1 MLQDIR
7 KSSKGTAARVIIGLI
22 VISFAA
28 FGIESILLGSGS
40 NGVAEVNG
48 EEISPFEFEQVL
60 NTQQRQLIQM
70 MGGNVDPEMLES
82 DRLRSQA
89 MQSIINRKLL
99 MQSAITMNL
108 SISEAEIGTFIG
120 GMEQFQI
127 DGQFSPELYRSLLAN
142 KGYTPATFKQGLVE
156 DLILNQLRS
165 GLAGS
170 DFATPAELKLTATIS
185 GEQRDVRYLT
195 LPIAQFRSNVEIS
208 NEEIAIYYDDRKDQL
223 LTEESVELDY
233 IELRVE
239 DFREP
244 VAEEALLE
252 EFELVKSEY
261 QYQTENRVSHILFEQ
276 GKDEADAD
284 YQARIASAQAA
295 LDQGKEFSS
304 IAGELSDDIGS
315 AASGGDLGFSAG
327 DAFPEEMEAAIAKL
341 ELNQVSEPV
350 ATDAG
355 THLILLTERRDG
367 EEASIDDVRVELEEN
382 LQLSAAR
389 AEILRTVDDLRDL
402 VFNAENLDAPAAEL
416 KLNVSQS
423 GVLTRA
429 GGVEVFAKSAVL
441 AAAFSEDVLELGH
454 NSAVLEIS
462 SDHFIVLRVSQHNT
476 SQIMPLEQVRTDIV
490 IALTEQAARAAV
502 SVEADGALA
511 ALHSGQSVEAYALEN
526 GYEWQVEL
534 GADRRNSMV
543 PPNLLRRV
551 FEIPALDEIALS
563 RFDYVSSGSGDV
575 HVFELSRVTRGNYEI
590 LADTEKTAL
599 NELIAGEVGGLV
611 QQQYQ
616 QDLRA
621 RAEISVL

>member
-1 MLQDIR
+1 MLQNIR
-7 KSSKGTAARVIIGLI
+7 KSSQGTAARVIIGVI
-22 VISFAA
+22 VVSFAA

-60 NTQQRQLIQM
+60 NTQQRQLIDM
-70 MGGNVDPEMLES
+70 MGGNIDPEMLES
-82 DRLRSQA
+82 DRLRAQA
-89 MQSIINRKLL
+89 MQTIINRKLL
-99 MQSAITMNL
+99 MQSADDMNL

-127 DGQFSPELYRSLLAN
+127 AGQFSPEMYRSLLAN
-142 KGYTPATFKQGLVE
+142 QGYTPATFKQGLVE

-170 DFATPAELKLTATIS
+170 DFATPAELTLTATIS
-185 GEQRDVRYLT
+185 SEQRDVRYMT
-195 LPIAQFRSNVEIS
+195 LPLAQFRSDVEIG
-208 NEEIAIYYDDRKDQL
+208 NEEIAAYYEERKEQFV
-223 LTEESVELDY
+223 TEESVELDY
-233 IELRVE
+233 IELRVD

-276 GKDEADAD
+276 GEDEVEAD
-284 YQARIASAQAA
+284 YQARIASAQTA
-295 LDQGKEFSS
+295 LDQGQEFSS
-304 IAGELSDDIGS
+304 VAGELSDDIGS
-315 AASGGDLGFSAG
+315 AAGGGDLGFSAG
-327 DAFPEEMEAAIAKL
+327 DAFPEEMEAAIATL

-367 EEASIDDVRVELEEN
+367 EEASIDDVRIELEES

-402 VFNAENLDAPAAEL
+402 VFNAESLDAPAAEL
-416 KLNVSQS
+416 ALNLSQS
-423 GVLTRA
+423 GALTRA
-429 GGVEVFAKSAVL
+429 GGAEVFANSVVL

-454 NSAVLEIS
+454 NSEVLEIS
-462 SDHFIVLRVSQHNT
+462 NDHFIVVRVSQHNT
-476 SQIMPLEQVRTDIV
+476 PQTMPLEQVRTDIV
-490 IALTEQAARAAV
+490 IALTEESARAAV
-502 SVEADGALA
+502 SAAADAALA

-543 PPNLLRRV
+543 PSNLLRRV
-551 FEIPALDEIALS
+551 FEIPALDDANSS
-563 RFDYVSSGSGDV
+563 RFDYVASGSGDIQ
-575 HVFELSRVTRGNYEI
+575 VFELSRVTKGNYEI
-590 LADTEKTAL
+590 LADAEKTAL
-599 NELIAGEVGGLV
+599 NDLIAGEVGGLV

>member
-7 KSSKGTAARVIIGLI
+7 KSSQGTAAKVIIGLI
-22 VISFAA
+22 VVSFAA
-28 FGIESILLGSGS
+28 FGIESILLGSGG

-60 NTQQRQLIQM
+60 NTQQRQLIAR
-70 MGGNVDPEMLES
+70 MGGNIDPAMLES
-82 DRLRSQA
+82 DRLRAQA
-89 MQSIINRKLL
+89 MQTIINRKLL
-99 MQSAITMNL
+99 MQSADDMNL

-142 KGYTPATFKQGLVE
+142 QGYTPATFKKGLVE

-170 DFATPAELKLTATIS
+170 DFATPAELTLTATIS
-185 GEQRDVRYLT
+185 SEQRDVRYLT
-195 LPIAQFRSNVEIS
+195 LPLAQFRSDVEIS
-208 NEEIAIYYDDRKDQL
+208 NEEIAAYYEDRKDQFV
-223 LTEESVELDY
+223 TEESVELDY
-233 IELRVE
+233 VELRVD

-244 VAEEALLE
+244 VAEESLLE

-276 GKDEADAD
+276 GEDEDEAD
-284 YQARIASAQAA
+284 YQARIASAQTA
-295 LDQGKEFSS
+295 LDQGKEFSVV
-304 IAGELSDDIGS
+304 AGELSDDIGS
-315 AASGGDLGFSAG
+315 AAGGGDLGFSAG
-327 DAFPEEMEAAIAKL
+327 DAFPEEMEAAIATL

-355 THLILLTERRDG
+355 THIILLTERRAG
-367 EEASIDDVRVELEEN
+367 EEASLDDVRIELEES

-402 VFNAENLDAPAAEL
+402 VFNAESLDGPAAEL
-416 KLNVSQS
+416 ALTLSQS
-423 GVLTRA
+423 GAVTRT
-429 GGVEVFAKSAVL
+429 GGAEIFANSTVL

-454 NSAVLEIS
+454 NSEVLEITN
-462 SDHFIVLRVSQHNT
+462 DHFIVLRVSQHNT
-476 SQIMPLEQVRTDIV
+476 PETMPLEQVRTSIV
-490 IALTEQAARAAV
+490 IALTEAAARAAV
-502 SVEADGALA
+502 SAQADAALA
-511 ALHSGQSVEAYALEN
+511 ALYSGQSVEAYALEN

-534 GADRRNSMV
+534 GADRRNRMV

-551 FEIPALDEIALS
+551 FEIPALDDTASS
-563 RFDYVSSGSGDV
+563 RFDYVASGSGDIQ
-575 HVFELSRVTRGNYEI
+575 VFELSRVTQGNYQI
-590 LADTEKTAL
+590 LPDAEKTAL
-599 NELIAGEVGGLV
+599 NDLIAGEVGNLV

>member
-1 MLQDIR
+1 MLQNIR
-7 KSSKGTAARVIIGLI
+7 KSSQGTAARVIIGLI
-22 VISFAA
+22 VVSFAA
-28 FGIESILLGSGS
+28 FGIESILLGSGG

-60 NTQQRQLIQM
+60 NTQQRQLIAR
-70 MGGNVDPEMLES
+70 MGGNIDPAILES

-89 MQSIINRKLL
+89 MQTIINRKLL
-99 MQSAITMNL
+99 MQSADDMNL

-127 DGQFSPELYRSLLAN
+127 VGQFSPELYRSLLAN
-142 KGYTPATFKQGLVE
+142 QGYTPAAFKQSLVD

-170 DFATPAELKLTATIS
+170 DFATPAELTLTATIS
-185 GEQRDVRYLT
+185 SEQRDVRYLT
-195 LPIAQFRSNVEIS
+195 LPLAQFRSDVEIS
-208 NEEIAIYYDDRKDQL
+208 NEEIAAYYEARQDQFV
-223 LTEESVELDY
+223 TEESVELDY
-233 IELRVE
+233 VELRVD

-276 GKDEADAD
+276 GEDEEEAG
-284 YQARIASAQAA
+284 YQARIASAQTA

-304 IAGELSDDIGS
+304 VAGELSDDIGS
-315 AASGGDLGFSAG
+315 AAGGGDLGFSAG
-327 DAFPEEMEAAIAKL
+327 DAFPEEMEEAIATL

-350 ATDAG
+350 VTDAG
-355 THLILLTERRDG
+355 THLILLTERRAG
-367 EEASIDDVRVELEEN
+367 EEASIDDVRLELEES

-402 VFNAENLDAPAAEL
+402 VFNAENLEEPAAEL
-416 KLNVSQS
+416 ALTLSQS
-423 GVLTRA
+423 GAVTRA
-429 GGVEVFAKSAVL
+429 GGAEVFANSAVL

-454 NSAVLEIS
+454 NSEVLEIS
-462 SDHFIVLRVSQHNT
+462 NDHFIVLRVSQHNT
-476 SQIMPLEQVRTDIV
+476 PETMPLEQVRTSIV
-490 IALTEQAARAAV
+490 IALTEESARAAV
-502 SVEADGALA
+502 SAEADAALA
-511 ALHSGQSVEAYALEN
+511 ALYSGQSVEAYALEN

-534 GADRRNSMV
+534 GAGRRNSMV
-543 PPNLLRRV
+543 PSNLLRRV
-551 FEIPALDEIALS
+551 FEMPALDDTVSS
-563 RFDYVSSGSGDV
+563 RFDYVASGSGDIQ
-575 HVFELSRVTRGNYEI
+575 VFELSRVTQGNYEI
-590 LADTEKTAL
+590 LPDDEKAAL
-599 NELIAGEVGGLV
+599 NDLIAGEVGGLV